1 MGEAVVGQLVIL
13 RLAPTP
19 KIKVRGLTTV
29 VSRTRT
35 KAMTSLDHRAEVRL
49 LRVSPSLL
57 DKHCKLRPFLRRRMC
72 LMIT

>member
-13 RLAPTP
+13 RLAHTP

-35 KAMTSLDHRAEVRL
+35 KAMTGLDHRAEVRL
-49 LRVSPSLL
+49 LRVSPSL
-57 DKHCKLRPFLRRRMC
+57 
-72 LMIT
+72 